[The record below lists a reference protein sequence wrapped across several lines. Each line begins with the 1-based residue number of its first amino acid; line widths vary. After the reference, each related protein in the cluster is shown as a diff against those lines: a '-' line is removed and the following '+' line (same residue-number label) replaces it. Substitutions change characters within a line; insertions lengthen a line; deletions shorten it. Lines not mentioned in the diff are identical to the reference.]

1 MSNKPTEAMAAEA
14 ERGLAWRKEYNRGGT
29 SVGVARARDIS
40 NRATLSDKTI
50 LRMHSYFSRHEV
62 DKKGQGFTPGQEGYP
77 SAGRIAWALWGGD
90 PGQSWARI
98 RAERIRRKKKNA
110 TREKL
115 EMPIPVPNK
124 GETRA
129 DFMDRCM
136 SDETMVGEYDDG
148 QRRAI
153 CQVQAEYL
161 DGELSLHRN
170 AFRVAFYKAG
180 KKTRKGYAVDV
191 VAGTI
196 EGVSLIQ
203 LGEAKGH
210 GIYVD
215 GLSLA
220 SALEV
225 LGSANLPAFI
235 THRGALDDDRMLK
248 QVGYFSG
255 FYIDQGKLKAES
267 FQSLES
273 FRDDQTE
280 SFNRLFDLAREMP
293 DAFGLSLV
301 FEAELV
307 WVLKNGEEISVA
319 EAETKPKA
327 AKRDLPSVRFNSI
340 SSADFVDEPAA
351 NEDGLFSKK
360 QNPVKIMDEEIKT
373 EEDEKAVAFE
383 EPEKIEDPDEESEEQ
398 DETQEQA
405 EGEEPEEAS
414 DEESDEEP
422 EGDEL
427 SALREELAALK
438 AELAELKDQL
448 SEKTEEAAKLSK
460 ELDGEEIALSAQPS
474 PEASDAEVLEQFNN
488 AEPGRQ
494 FHIWKQ
500 NKKQILRAARRG

>member
-1 MSNKPTEAMAAEA
+1 MDNKPTEAMAAEA
-14 ERGLAWRKEYNRGGT
+14 KRGLAWRKEHNRGGT
-29 SVGVARARDIS
+29 AVGVARARDIS
-40 NRATLSDKTI
+40 NRANLSDQTV

-62 DKKGQGFTPGQEGYP
+62 DKKGQGFSPGEKGYP

-90 PGQSWARI
+90 PGQSWARA
-98 RAERIRRKKKNA
+98 RANKIRRQA
-110 TREKL
+110 A
-115 EMPIPVPNK
+115 MPIPTPNR
-124 GETRA
+124 GEDKA
-129 DFMDRCM
+129 DFIDRCM
-136 SDETMVGEYDDG
+136 ADEVMVGEYDEG
-148 QRRAI
+148 QRRAV
-153 CQVQAEYL
+153 CEVQAEYL
-161 DGELSLHRN
+161 EGEMSLPRN

-196 EGVSLIQ
+196 DGVSLIQ

-215 GLSLA
+215 GISLGT
-220 SALEV
+220 ALEV

-235 THRGALDDDRMLK
+235 THAGALNEDRMLK

-255 FYIDQGKLKAES
+255 FYIDQGKLKAET

-307 WVLKNGEEISVA
+307 WVLKNGEEISVS
-319 EAETKPKA
+319 ESEGKPKGA
-327 AKRDLPSVRFNSI
+327 SRDIPSVRFNSI

-360 QNPVKIMDEEIKT
+360 RNPAKIMEEETKPEELEKEDEKLVTLAEPEEIKDT
-373 EEDEKAVAFE
+373 EDEEAE
-383 EPEKIEDPDEESEEQ
+383 EVQEPAEEAEKVSDDESEE
-398 DETQEQA
+398 DA
-405 EGEEPEEAS
+405 
-414 DEESDEEP
+414 
-422 EGDEL
+422 DEL
-427 SALREELAALK
+427 SALKAEVEALK
-438 AELAELKDQL
+438 AELAQLQEQLKAKSD
-448 SEKTEEAAKLSK
+448 EAAKLSK
-460 ELDGEEIALSAQPS
+460 QLDGEEIALAAQPQTQQ
-474 PEASDAEVLEQFNN
+474 SDKAIVDQFNA
-488 AEPGRQ
+488 AEGAEQ

-500 NKKQILRAARRG
+500 NKRTILAALRRG